1 MASDIAFSC
10 TKLADAISPSNDY
23 LACPHA
29 DCQRV
34 GASLMRC
41 ARQITLEGQDLSCT
55 YPAHHEL
62 ESDFIIVHYHEVL
75 VICYYS
81 PLLNI
86 CNLSIITT

>member
-1 MASDIAFSC
+1 M
-10 TKLADAISPSNDY
+10 TTL
-23 LACPHA
+23 HA
-29 DCQRV
+29 PMLIVSVLVQV
-34 GASLMRC
+34 KHLMRC